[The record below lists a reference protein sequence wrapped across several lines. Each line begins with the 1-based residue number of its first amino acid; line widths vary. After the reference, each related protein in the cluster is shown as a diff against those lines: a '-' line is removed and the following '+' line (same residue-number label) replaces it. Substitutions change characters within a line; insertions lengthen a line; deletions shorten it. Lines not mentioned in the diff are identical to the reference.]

1 MRRGYMRMPLVSR
14 LLFTL
19 SGVGLTLG
27 AHLADLSRSHMFNP
41 RWPPHAKF
49 HTGQTLSMS
58 LFLSLLT
65 ILFAWRRTSDQREA
79 VFATAGF
86 AAAYWVTQATAIAYP
101 NTAFHDP
108 EFITADSFPLGLPLQ
123 AYFELLFLLLIAL
136 ASWLAIRRSAK
147 WLN

>member
-1 MRRGYMRMPLVSR
+1 MRMPLVSR

-58 LFLSLLT
+58 LLLSLLT
-65 ILFAWRRTSDQREA
+65 ICFAWRRTSDQGEA

-101 NTAFHDP
+101 NTAFYDP

>member
-1 MRRGYMRMPLVSR
+1 MRMPLVSR

-27 AHLADLSRSHMFNP
+27 AHLADLSRSHIFNP

-65 ILFAWRRTSDQREA
+65 ILFAWRMTSDQREA

-86 AAAYWVTQATAIAYP
+86 AAAYWVTQAIAIAYP
-101 NTAFHDP
+101 NTAFYDP

>member
-1 MRRGYMRMPLVSR
+1 MRMPLVSR

-58 LFLSLLT
+58 LLLSVLT
-65 ILFAWRRTSDQREA
+65 ICFAWRRTSDQHDA

-101 NTAFHDP
+101 NTAFYDP